1 MERVSTPLTS
11 SRDEWAEAF
20 MDLSKLVVE
29 GFVISVIRERL
40 EKDFIVYE
48 KKEQSIAL
56 LERLVNGLTE
66 PSERKTLNGLRTVQR
81 IRTIKG
87 HASGIEADSLVRD
100 ILAQHESFTQHFKT
114 VCTTVVFELQ
124 TISDAFT

>member
-1 MERVSTPLTS
+1 M
-11 SRDEWAEAF
+11 
-20 MDLSKLVVE
+20 
-29 GFVISVIRERL
+29 ISVIWERL

-56 LERLVNGLTE
+56 LERLVNGITE

-87 HASGIEADSLVRD
+87 HASGIEADSGGKGYTRS
-100 ILAQHESFTQHFKT
+100 A
-114 VCTTVVFELQ
+114 
-124 TISDAFT
+124 